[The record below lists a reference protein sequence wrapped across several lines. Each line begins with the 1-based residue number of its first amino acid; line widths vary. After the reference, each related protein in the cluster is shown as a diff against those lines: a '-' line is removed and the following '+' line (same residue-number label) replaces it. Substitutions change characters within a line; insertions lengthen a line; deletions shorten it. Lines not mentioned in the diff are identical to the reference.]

1 MNAVVLCLGEK
12 DVIVTYYITFSTSQN
27 YECNEMNS
35 KNTTLL
41 EQFQNQISKS

>member
-12 DVIVTYYITFSTSQN
+12 DVIVTYYITFSPSQN

-35 KNTTLL
+35 KHTTLL